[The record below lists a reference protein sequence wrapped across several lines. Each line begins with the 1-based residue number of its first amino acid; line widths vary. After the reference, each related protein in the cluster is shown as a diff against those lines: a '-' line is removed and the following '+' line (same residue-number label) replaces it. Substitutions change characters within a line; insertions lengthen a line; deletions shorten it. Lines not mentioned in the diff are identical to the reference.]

1 MDGTGSIDFP
11 EFLTLIA
18 KIQKE
23 ALDDKDEI
31 REAFTVFDKD
41 GTGFLSKEKVKE
53 LIEELGI
60 PLEEIEMKQMM
71 ESFRFNNEGKINV
84 EQFVKVVF
92 NDLKQMWILYTTTTA
107 TISLKIKKKYLLII
121 TYMYSCITQNWT
133 LGIQLTH

>member
-71 ESFRFNNEGKINV
+71 ESFRFNSEGKINV

-92 NDLKQMWILYTTTTA
+92 NDLKQMWTLYITTA
-107 TISLKIKKKYLLII
+107 TTYI
-121 TYMYSCITQNWT
+121 TKN
-133 LGIQLTH
+133 

>member
-23 ALDDKDEI
+23 ALEDKDEI

-53 LIEELGI
+53 LIEEIGI
-60 PLEEIEMKQMM
+60 PLEDIEMKQMM
-71 ESFRFNNEGKINV
+71 ESFRFNSEGKINV

-92 NDLKQMWILYTTTTA
+92 NDLKQM
-107 TISLKIKKKYLLII
+107 
-121 TYMYSCITQNWT
+121 
-133 LGIQLTH
+133 

>member
-1 MDGTGSIDFP
+1 MFQFDMDGTGSIDFP

-92 NDLKQMWILYTTTTA
+92 NDLKQM
-107 TISLKIKKKYLLII
+107 
-121 TYMYSCITQNWT
+121 
-133 LGIQLTH
+133 

>member
-23 ALDDKDEI
+23 ALEDKDEI

-53 LIEELGI
+53 LIEEIGI
-60 PLEEIEMKQMM
+60 PLEDIEMKQMM
-71 ESFRFNNEGKINV
+71 ESFRFNSEGKIGV

-92 NDLKQMWILYTTTTA
+92 NDLKQM
-107 TISLKIKKKYLLII
+107 
-121 TYMYSCITQNWT
+121 
-133 LGIQLTH
+133 

>member
-1 MDGTGSIDFP
+1 MFWFDMDGTGSIDFP

-53 LIEELGI
+53 LNMSQ
-60 PLEEIEMKQMM
+60 EIYIRLKL
-71 ESFRFNNEGKINV
+71 FNNTRVSNLLSV
-84 EQFVKVVF
+84 YHY
-92 NDLKQMWILYTTTTA
+92 LYTLVYVT
-107 TISLKIKKKYLLII
+107 
-121 TYMYSCITQNWT
+121 
-133 LGIQLTH
+133 

>member
-1 MDGTGSIDFP
+1 MFQFDMDGTGSIDFP

-71 ESFRFNNEGKINV
+71 ESFRFNSEGKINV

-92 NDLKQMWILYTTTTA
+92 NDLKQM
-107 TISLKIKKKYLLII
+107 
-121 TYMYSCITQNWT
+121 
-133 LGIQLTH
+133 

>member
-1 MDGTGSIDFP
+1 MFQFDMDGTGSIDFP

-31 REAFTVFDKD
+31 REAFTVFDKE

-71 ESFRFNNEGKINV
+71 ESFRFNSEGKINV

-92 NDLKQMWILYTTTTA
+92 NDLKQM
-107 TISLKIKKKYLLII
+107 
-121 TYMYSCITQNWT
+121 
-133 LGIQLTH
+133 

>member
-92 NDLKQMWILYTTTTA
+92 NDLKQM
-107 TISLKIKKKYLLII
+107 
-121 TYMYSCITQNWT
+121 
-133 LGIQLTH
+133 

>member
-31 REAFTVFDKD
+31 REAFSVFDKD

-71 ESFRFNNEGKINV
+71 ESFRFNSEGKINV

-92 NDLKQMWILYTTTTA
+92 NDLKQM
-107 TISLKIKKKYLLII
+107 
-121 TYMYSCITQNWT
+121 
-133 LGIQLTH
+133 

>member
-31 REAFTVFDKD
+31 REAFTVFDKE

-71 ESFRFNNEGKINV
+71 ESFRFNSEGKINV

-92 NDLKQMWILYTTTTA
+92 NDLKQM
-107 TISLKIKKKYLLII
+107 
-121 TYMYSCITQNWT
+121 
-133 LGIQLTH
+133 

>member
-53 LIEELGI
+53 LI
-60 PLEEIEMKQMM
+60 PT
-71 ESFRFNNEGKINV
+71 FNEP
-84 EQFVKVVF
+84 
-92 NDLKQMWILYTTTTA
+92 
-107 TISLKIKKKYLLII
+107 
-121 TYMYSCITQNWT
+121 
-133 LGIQLTH
+133 

>member
-31 REAFTVFDKD
+31 REAFSVFDKD

-92 NDLKQMWILYTTTTA
+92 NDLKQM
-107 TISLKIKKKYLLII
+107 
-121 TYMYSCITQNWT
+121 
-133 LGIQLTH
+133 

>member
-31 REAFTVFDKD
+31 REAFTVFDKE

-92 NDLKQMWILYTTTTA
+92 NDLKQM
-107 TISLKIKKKYLLII
+107 
-121 TYMYSCITQNWT
+121 
-133 LGIQLTH
+133 

>member
-71 ESFRFNNEGKINV
+71 ESFRFNSEGKINV

-92 NDLKQMWILYTTTTA
+92 NDLKQM
-107 TISLKIKKKYLLII
+107 
-121 TYMYSCITQNWT
+121 
-133 LGIQLTH
+133 

>member
-71 ESFRFNNEGKINV
+71 ESFRFNNEGNINV

-92 NDLKQMWILYTTTTA
+92 NDLKQM
-107 TISLKIKKKYLLII
+107 
-121 TYMYSCITQNWT
+121 
-133 LGIQLTH
+133 